1 MIGFHNEDDWFDYK
15 MEHDEKFLRRI
26 AKVREEIKQG
36 RFVKLDELPD

>member
-1 MIGFHNEDDWFDYK
+1 
-15 MEHDEKFLRRI
+15 MEHDEIFLRRI